1 MKKNNKKVPKV
12 VASLVVIVTICLSYP
27 GIMYYNFKNAERST
41 DVNNIDANPQRLT
54 IIYRK
59 GCSRCKKILPKLI
72 LEKGLSNKKYQ
83 VINAKNLSPDQLE
96 KYDVE
101 ITPTFRL
108 NGESYN
114 TTNMKIIDKLWKIS
128 K

>member
-1 MKKNNKKVPKV
+1 MKKKVKN
-12 VASLVVIVTICLSYP
+12 VVIILLLLLLILGVSYP
-27 GIMYYNFKNAERST
+27 GILYVNFINAERST
-41 DVNNIDANPQRLT
+41 DVNKIDANPKRLT

-59 GCSRCKKILPKLI
+59 GCSRCQKTIPKIL
-72 LEKGLSNKKYQ
+72 LEQGFSNKKYQ
-83 VINAKNLSPDQLE
+83 AIDAKKLDQDQLE

-114 TTNMKIIDKLWKIS
+114 TTNMKIIKKLWKIS

>member
-1 MKKNNKKVPKV
+1 M
-12 VASLVVIVTICLSYP
+12 
-27 GIMYYNFKNAERST
+27 
-41 DVNNIDANPQRLT
+41 Q
-54 IIYRK
+54 
-59 GCSRCKKILPKLI
+59 KILPKLI
-72 LEKGLSNKKYQ
+72 LEKGFSNKKYQ
-83 VINAKNLSPDQLE
+83 VVNAKNLSPDQLE

-114 TTNMKIIDKLWKIS
+114 TTNMKIIDKLWKTS

>member
-12 VASLVVIVTICLSYP
+12 VASLVVIVTICLSYS

-41 DVNNIDANPQRLT
+41 DVNNIDAKPQRLT

-72 LEKGLSNKKYQ
+72 LEKGFS
-83 VINAKNLSPDQLE
+83 KNLSPDQLE